1 MEIYFITEISNLH
14 NLLSLAPRELQL
26 AASPNYP
33 ATSTCK
39 EGNMDVISQGDVG

>member
-14 NLLSLAPRELQL
+14 NLLSLAPHELQL